1 MNNQPNNGNSSDA
14 QPVNKNRSK
23 RKKIYGL
30 VGGAALALAVTFG
43 GSTLLPTINSVSAQS
58 ATTTPSNAS
67 PQTTPT
73 SGSST
78 TQLQGPAFGGPRD
91 QGRGGGKMGQRNGAS
106 GTISAISGNTITLKQ
121 GDVIVVQATVN
132 ANTVYTKA
140 GQTISLS
147 DLKVGQKASV
157 RTTTDSSGTVL
168 VAAVDIVLDRASG
181 TISALDASSVT
192 ITKADNT
199 TIKATLSSTTSYQDL
214 GQASS
219 LANLKSGM
227 RVEIA
232 GLLNSDG
239 TLSAEVIN
247 VQHDRLGG
255 TITAINGNSL
265 IVRVEG
271 PGGNGK
277 GPGRNKPGDAATTP
291 GSPTTA
297 PSTATTTATVTKTI
311 TVDSSTVYLEGGQSI
326 KLSDLAVGDK
336 INAAGALSSDGNSL
350 SALQVTVQLPHY
362 QGQVTNITGS
372 TIVIQDRSG
381 TRTIEVN
388 TTTKYLNG
396 QASAALSDIK
406 VGSNLGVEGKVDA
419 NGKMT
424 ASMVQLGQVQGGPQG
439 QGPKGA
445 RH

>member
-1 MNNQPNNGNSSDA
+1 
-14 QPVNKNRSK
+14 
-23 RKKIYGL
+23 
-30 VGGAALALAVTFG
+30 
-43 GSTLLPTINSVSAQS
+43 
-58 ATTTPSNAS
+58 
-67 PQTTPT
+67 
-73 SGSST
+73 
-78 TQLQGPAFGGPRD
+78 
-91 QGRGGGKMGQRNGAS
+91 MGQRNGAS